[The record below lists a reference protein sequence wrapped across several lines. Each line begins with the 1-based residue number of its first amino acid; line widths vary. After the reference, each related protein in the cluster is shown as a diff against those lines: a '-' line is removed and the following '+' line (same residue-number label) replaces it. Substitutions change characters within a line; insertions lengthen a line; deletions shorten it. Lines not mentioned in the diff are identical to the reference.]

1 MSDDPKEMADY
12 LERWLELHRKE
23 ADLVPDVQRAK
34 EIADWQSNTWAGV
47 RAHLSPEIRKHLERT
62 YEEQLRQLRINLP
75 LPTEYSR
82 YAFSSLATGTTSS
95 SMSTYHGVLSA
106 AQGGFLGQDV
116 ASEHLAS
123 YQHILDRQS
132 RESTVRS
139 WLLELSPRLSAPFD
153 QAVRARLTAQS
164 QPDQVFAAAQAIRTL
179 LEQFKGHLLERAR
192 TQVRENMT
200 WAEMTDRLVP
210 ASKPAN
216 EREVVRN
223 QEKQH
228 GHIFDR
234 LSKIAKSHSKVG
246 PTVVD
251 SIWPL
256 VLDHLYIICAA
267 IRESAS

>member
-12 LERWLELHRKE
+12 LERWLELHGKQ

-34 EIADWQSNTWAGV
+34 EIADWQSKTWAGV
-47 RAHLSPEIRKHLERT
+47 KAHLPPEARKHLERT
-62 YEEQLRQLRINLP
+62 YEEQLGQLRLNLP

-82 YAFSSLATGTTSS
+82 YAFSALATGTSSS
-95 SMSTYHGVLSA
+95 SMSTYHGILSA
-106 AQGGFLGQDV
+106 AQAGFLGEDV
-116 ASEHLAS
+116 ASEHLTS
-123 YQHILDRQS
+123 YQQIMDRQS

-139 WLLELSPRLSAPFD
+139 WLLELFPRLSTPFD

-179 LEQFKGHLLERAR
+179 LEQFKGQLLERAR
-192 TQVRENMT
+192 TQARENMT

-234 LSKIAKSHSKVG
+234 LSKIAKWQSNAG
-246 PTVVD
+246 PTAVD
-251 SIWPL
+251 RIWPL
-256 VLDHLYIICAA
+256 VIDHLYVICAA
-267 IRESAS
+267 IRESA